1 MKKYR
6 TYFAP
11 TLSDNE
17 IGMILMCIAV
27 LTIPFSDALA
37 KWLSQWLSP
46 IVITWGR
53 FAFQTVVL
61 LPFFLK
67 KNKSERVFHPMYVL
81 LGILIATSTVLLY
94 FGVMHLPLANNIAL
108 FFIEPLLLTIISVL
122 WLKEKIIA
130 KQWLAL
136 IVGLIGVLI
145 VLRPNWSAYGI
156 YSLYPIGAAIC
167 YAVYLSLVRG
177 IKQKD
182 VVLLQFYSS
191 FVAFFLLSML
201 VLLGSFDVLALD
213 MTLPNLKEWGW
224 IAILGVSTT
233 LVYLLFTTAFQHSNA
248 STLAPFQYLEIV
260 TASLLGWLIFENVP
274 DSFTLLGTI
283 IIVGAGLYIFK
294 TQRGLATSGAKPLE

>member
-6 TYFAP
+6 TYFAS

-67 KNKSERVFHPMYVL
+67 KDKLERVFNPMFFL
-81 LGILIATSTVLLY
+81 LGMLIATSTVLLY

-122 WLKEKIIA
+122 WLKERIMA
-130 KQWLAL
+130 KQWVAL
-136 IVGLIGVLI
+136 IVGLVGVLI

-167 YAVYLSLVRG
+167 YAVYLSVVRG
-177 IKQKD
+177 MKQKD

-191 FVAFFLLSML
+191 FVAFSLLSIL

-213 MTLPNLKEWGW
+213 ITLPNMREWGW

-233 LVYLLFTTAFQHSNA
+233 LVYLLFITAFQHSNA
-248 STLAPFQYLEIV
+248 STLAPFQYLEMI

-274 DSFTLLGTI
+274 DSFTLLGTL

-294 TQRGLATSGAKPLE
+294 TQRGYNGLNI